1 MIFEIKVQGFS
12 DWFDFRDFDELFNQL
27 PKDVDTVY
35 IVDCNDNLNLDLHGE
50 VTVDYLKELASNI
63 EYLEDDY
70 EDEFYALLDYF
81 NDFDEAY
88 DCFTSSNYT
97 YFPDVFDE
105 YQLGEY
111 LVEAGYFGDVEEGLK
126 DFIDYNKLGVATVQS
141 NNCMFTEF
149 GYIEIY

>member
-1 MIFEIKVQGFS
+1 MIFDIKVQGFS

-35 IVDCNDNLNLDLHGE
+35 IVDCNDNLNLDLQGE
-50 VTVDYLKELASNI
+50 VEISYLKELANDI
-63 EYLEDDY
+63 EYLEEDY

-97 YFPDVFDE
+97 FIPEVYDE
-105 YQLGEY
+105 YDLGKE
-111 LVEAGYFGDVEEGLK
+111 LIEAGYFGDVYEGLK
-126 DFIDYNKLGVATVQS
+126 DYIDYSKLGEATVMS
-141 NNCMFTEF
+141 NNCMFTEG
-149 GYIEIY
+149 GYIEVY

>member
-27 PKDVDTVY
+27 PKDIDTIY
-35 IVDCNDNLNLDLHGE
+35 IVDCNDNLNLDLQGE
-50 VTVDYLKELASNI
+50 VEISYLKELASNI
-63 EYLEDDY
+63 SYIEEDY

-81 NDFDEAY
+81 NDYEEAY

-97 YFPDVFDE
+97 YMPNVYDE
-105 YQLGEY
+105 YTLGKE
-111 LVEAGYFGDVEEGLK
+111 LVEAGYFGEVEEELK
-126 DFIDYNKLGVATVQS
+126 DFINYDTIGVTIVMS
-141 NNCMFTEF
+141 NQCMFTEF

>member
-1 MIFEIKVQGFS
+1 MIFEIEVQGYGWY
-12 DWFDFRDFDELFNQL
+12 DYTEFDELFSQL
-27 PKDVDTVY
+27 PKDVDT
-35 IVDCNDNLNLDLHGE
+35 IHITDCNDNLSLNLHGE
-50 VTVDYLKELASNI
+50 VTIAYLKELASNI

-81 NDFDEAY
+81 NNYEEAY
-88 DCFTSSNYT
+88 E
-97 YFPDVFDE
+97 YFMSGRYCYIPTVFDE
-105 YQLGEY
+105 YQLGEH

>member
-27 PKDVDTVY
+27 QKDVDTVY
-35 IVDCNDNLNLDLHGE
+35 ITDCNDNLNLDLQGE
-50 VTVDYLKELASNI
+50 VEINYLKELASDI
-63 EYLEDDY
+63 EYLEEDY

-88 DCFTSSNYT
+88 DCFTSHNYT
-97 YFPDVFDE
+97 FMPEVYDE
-105 YQLGEY
+105 YDLGQE
-111 LVEAGYFGDVEEGLK
+111 LVDTGYFGDVEESLK
-126 DFIDYNKLGVATVQS
+126 DFIDFNKLGIATTIDKS
-141 NNCMFTEF
+141 YMFTEY